1 MPRKR
6 TLLFFAVIISAFVL
20 MSYQSKKG
28 RQASGTALAGPLN
41 ASHSA
46 ARSVSDFLL
55 RPFRMMAARDEENR
69 RLRKQVEALSIEKER
84 TQEALI
90 ENRRL
95 KELLKFRDTQPS
107 AVANARVIARGL
119 DNWAHTVLIDK
130 GSRDGVA
137 REMAAVTPKGL
148 AGKVVSVSDGYAT
161 LLLLSDINF
170 AAAVRLQGTRKEG
183 VLAGTGSGKCVLK
196 YMPYE
201 EEVKP
206 GDIVITSGLDSLFP
220 QGIPAGYVSKVDSGG
235 KGGNFQY
242 VEVIPFQDDTRM
254 EEVLIVK

>member
-1 MPRKR
+1 MPRKK

-28 RQASGTALAGPLN
+28 RQPAGGILAGPLN
-41 ASHSA
+41 ASHAA
-46 ARSVSDFLL
+46 ARSLSDFLL
-55 RPFRMMAARDEENR
+55 RPFRMMAARDEENQ
-69 RLRKQVEALSIEKER
+69 RLKKQVEALSMEKER
-84 TQEALI
+84 FQEALI

-95 KELLKFRDTQPS
+95 KELLRFRDTQTS
-107 AVANARVIARGL
+107 SVATARVIARGM

-148 AGKVVSVSDGYAT
+148 AGKVISVSEGYAT
-161 LLLLSDINF
+161 LLLVSDINF
-170 AAAVRLQGTRKEG
+170 AAAVRLQGARKEG
-183 VLAGTGSGKCVLK
+183 VLAGTGSRKCMLK
-196 YMPYE
+196 YIPYE

-220 QGIPAGYVSKVDSGG
+220 RGIPAGYVSKVDSSG

-242 VEVIPFQDDTRM
+242 VEVIPFQDDTKM
-254 EEVLIVK
+254 EEALIVR